1 MRIKSYPCS
10 CATFVSLPLPHRLL
24 CLVALLSTRTDGRSA
39 AATVE
44 AGSHHWLLSSLDSM
58 PPLSCRSFSPPDVG
72 PTAAPAGAGSHL
84 CCLSSLASLPASLV
98 ALFPQQTE
106 DLLLHLQWLDRTTQA
121 VEEDMVVFPDEAKF
135 EKASWGS
142 GLLEE
147 DDRVLDAAMMDSEA
161 DAFAENEEGHLGEAD
176 MHDDGD
182 SHQVLAPAVQDVAAQ
197 QPRPAG
203 SSGAVTAGPQGPSG
217 LSDLRGSVSAAGA
230 AGAAGVDA
238 SHAAAPAPGAPGGAA
253 AAAAAAAAAG
263 RVGGPVQ
270 LAQLQSILAGLGQIQ
285 VPQHLRA
292 RSMKLTDILKPEVMM
307 STLNDGTVQQRL
319 AEFLPPAVA
328 GVPSPGPPSVG
339 GCQKTCTELRKP
351 EDMRQL
357 VLSPQFQQQLD
368 TFSEVL
374 LAGKIDLSQ
383 FGIDVNKYGYGV
395 VSFLEAIEDTT
406 PAPSAMATIG
416 EPASDTP
423 AAAAVAI
430 APASASVVAPSTAAD
445 GEASPQRAAGVEPG
459 DRTVEKK
466 EEAGR

>member
-1 MRIKSYPCS
+1 TDAPSDGDVLLEFRAGRM
-10 CATFVSLPLPHRLL
+10 TVSGSTVKPDPRKGLFRLI
-24 CLVALLSTRTDGRSA
+24 R
-39 AATVE
+39 
-44 AGSHHWLLSSLDSM
+44 
-58 PPLSCRSFSPPDVG
+58 
-72 PTAAPAGAGSHL
+72 
-84 CCLSSLASLPASLV
+84 
-98 ALFPQQTE
+98 TE

-135 EKASWGS
+135 EKVSQSS
-142 GLLEE
+142 GRVYVLSFNDDDRKLFFWLQEPKAHNDEKHCSEVNRILNEAWLLEE

-217 LSDLRGSVSAAGA
+217 LGDLRGSVSAAGA

-238 SHAAAPAPGAPGGAA
+238 SHAAAPAPGAPGGAGA
-253 AAAAAAAAAG
+253 AAAAGG

-307 STLNDGTVQQRL
+307 STLSDGTVQQRL
-319 AEFLPPAVA
+319 AEFLPP
-328 GVPSPGPPSVG
+328 
-339 GCQKTCTELRKP
+339 ELRKP

-368 TFSEVL
+368 TFSELL

-383 FGIDVNKYGYGV
+383 FGIDVNKY
-395 VSFLEAIEDTT
+395 
-406 PAPSAMATIG
+406 
-416 EPASDTP
+416 
-423 AAAAVAI
+423 
-430 APASASVVAPSTAAD
+430 